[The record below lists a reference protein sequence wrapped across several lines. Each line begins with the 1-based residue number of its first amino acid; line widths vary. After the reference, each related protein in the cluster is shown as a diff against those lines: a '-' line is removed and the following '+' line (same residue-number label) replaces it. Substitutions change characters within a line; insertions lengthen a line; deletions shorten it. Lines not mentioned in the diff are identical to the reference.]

1 MVSEVGLRCHVNK
14 KCFDL
19 PHYDDVRTI
28 VPKLLQTS
36 VYATVLSDKSLWALK
51 PGASY
56 NRLFTV

>member
-19 PHYDDVRTI
+19 PRYEDVKTI
-28 VPKLLQTS
+28 VPKLLQPY
-36 VYATVLSDKSLWALK
+36 VYATVLLDKSLKTLK

-56 NRLFTV
+56 NRMFTI